1 MIKVGIFGLLF
12 CMKEDENYGVV
23 LLVKTYSLIY
33 LWIIIPSAWIYVLY
47 SLLFLWFE

>member
-33 LWIIIPSAWIYVLY
+33 LWIIIPSAWIIFSTFFCGSNEV
-47 SLLFLWFE
+47 